1 MNFARS
7 AIAITVLFQL
17 FPYPNYN
24 FLIFAMFQRTLL
36 RQAQAA
42 RSVLA
47 TSSSTSASLALRRT
61 TRLQQ
66 QLPAAIRPF
75 AQPTRFYSTEKEASK
90 EGESESAE
98 QNPLEK
104 ELEAKNKEVID
115 LKV

>member
-1 MNFARS
+1 
-7 AIAITVLFQL
+7 
-17 FPYPNYN
+17 
-24 FLIFAMFQRTLL
+24 MFQRTLL

-47 TSSSTSASLALRRT
+47 ASSTSAPLALRRT